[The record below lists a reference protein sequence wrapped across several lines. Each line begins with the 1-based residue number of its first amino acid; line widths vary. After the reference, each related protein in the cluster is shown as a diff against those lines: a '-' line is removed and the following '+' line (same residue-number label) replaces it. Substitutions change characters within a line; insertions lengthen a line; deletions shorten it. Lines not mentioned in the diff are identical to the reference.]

1 MNQSTLLIKSRRK
14 TKQIV
19 SMEVTTEDLANG
31 KMLKPLVHHVTTEN
45 RIQAIAEG
53 TYDSKDNFR

>member
-19 SMEVTTEDLANG
+19 SMEVTKEDVADRN
-31 KMLKPLVHHVTTEN
+31 MLKPLVHHMTTLQHPFDTEQ
-45 RIQAIAEG
+45 RIGYRQ
-53 TYDSKDNFR
+53 

>member
-19 SMEVTTEDLANG
+19 SIEVTKEDVADR
-31 KMLKPLVHHVTTEN
+31 KMLKPLVYHVTTSQHLFHTQQ
-45 RIQAIAEG
+45 RIGYRQ
-53 TYDSKDNFR
+53 

>member
-19 SMEVTTEDLANG
+19 SMEVTKEDVAD
-31 KMLKPLVHHVTTEN
+31 
-45 RIQAIAEG
+45 G
-53 TYDSKDNFR
+53 TYDSKDNFRYVKRISLLSR